1 MSRPSNPEIVASS
14 KKRRAS
20 GSSRWLTRLGLDR
33 PELRAWALYDWAN
46 SAVVTT
52 IVAAVFP
59 IYFYEIVGKGLLPGV
74 ATRRFALANATA
86 MLALAA
92 LAPALGAL
100 ADLLPVKK
108 RLLGF
113 YLAVGCIT
121 AAALFGIEA
130 GDWLP
135 ALTLFAVLSF
145 SISATFIFYD
155 ALLPH
160 IARPEEMDRVSTT
173 GYALGYLGGGLLLA
187 CNLAWIAHPDWF
199 GLPHG
204 EGLTE
209 REATLPTRLAF
220 LSAALWWAL
229 FSVPLLLKVKEPK
242 APKALGTGE
251 VWARMAQQLTAK
263 APLPQEMPAAAWMLA
278 AFLTYNEGIGTI
290 IKLAAIYGAEM
301 GLPAPAMIGSIL
313 IVQFTGIPC
322 TMAFGALAG
331 RIGAKRSIYLGLAV
345 YLAITALAYF
355 MRSASHFL
363 LLALLVGAVQGGTQA
378 LSRSLFAGLM
388 PRDRSA
394 EFFAIFALGEKIA
407 GMAGP
412 ALFVAVSAAT
422 GSSRHGIASVLVFF
436 VVGGALLWKVRPPAS
451 VTAGEAD

>member
-1 MSRPSNPEIVASS
+1 MSSPGASEIVISRKEQLDNRSS
-14 KKRRAS
+14 P
-20 GSSRWLTRLGLDR
+20 WLRRLGLHR

-52 IVAAVFP
+52 IIAAVFP
-59 IYFYEIVGKGLLPGV
+59 IYFYEVVGKGLAPGV
-74 ATRRFALANATA
+74 ATRRFALANAAA

-92 LAPALGAL
+92 LAPVLGAL
-100 ADLLPVKK
+100 ADLLPIKK

-113 YLAVGCIT
+113 FLAVGST
-121 AAALFGIEA
+121 AAASLFGIGT

-135 ALTLFAVLSF
+135 ALSLFTVLSF

-160 IARPEEMDRVSTT
+160 LARREEMDRVSTT

-187 CNLAWIAHPDWF
+187 CNLAWIAHPEWF

-204 EGLTE
+204 ERLSE
-209 REATLPTRLAF
+209 AEATLPTRLAF
-220 LSAALWWAL
+220 LSAALWWVL
-229 FSVPLLLKVKEPK
+229 FSAPLFLRVREPSLLEI
-242 APKALGTGE
+242 AGTGE
-251 VWARMAQQLTAK
+251 FWVSVARQLKSMAA
-263 APLPQEMPAAAWMLA
+263 LPRECPAAAWMLA

-290 IKLAAIYGAEM
+290 IKLAAIYGAEL
-301 GLPAPAMIGSIL
+301 GFPAPAMIGSIL

-322 TMAFGALAG
+322 TMAFGALAA
-331 RIGAKRSIYLGLAV
+331 RIGAKKSIYLGLAV
-345 YLAITALAYF
+345 YLMIAGLAYF
-355 MRSASHFL
+355 MRSASQFL

-388 PRDRSA
+388 PRERSA

-422 GSSRHGIASVLVFF
+422 GSSRHGIASVLIFF
-436 VVGGALLWKVRPPAS
+436 VVGGLLLSKVKPPTNHVGS
-451 VTAGEAD
+451 VS